1 MRSKPNILTI
11 RDFPVQCV
19 LTLAI
24 ALWVVMP
31 LVQFTLVIDH
41 DDAQAEWV
49 FDCNEDERGGE
60 EESESDKVDDE
71 EKSHTTGQLARE
83 NASRVSTSRSVRLKE
98 ALCESPIIDPL
109 IQPPRV

>member
-1 MRSKPNILTI
+1 MKPKPQKITI
-11 RDFPVQCV
+11 RDIAVQFV

-24 ALWVVMP
+24 ALWMVMP
-31 LVQFTLVIDH
+31 LVQFTLFMSH
-41 DDAQAEWV
+41 DAAQAEWV

-71 EKSHTTGQLARE
+71 EKSHTTGQRARE
-83 NASRVSTSRSVRLKE
+83 NASRVLISRSVRLKE
-98 ALCESPIIDPL
+98 ALSESPMIDPL